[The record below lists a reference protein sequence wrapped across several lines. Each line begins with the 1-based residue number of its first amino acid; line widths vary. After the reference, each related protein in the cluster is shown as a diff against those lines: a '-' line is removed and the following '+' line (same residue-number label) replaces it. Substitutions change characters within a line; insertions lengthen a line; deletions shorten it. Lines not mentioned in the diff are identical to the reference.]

1 MGKIRLG
8 FDLGSSSMKIAIVR
22 QGGPV
27 RLEEVRLPE
36 NLMDGSGTIAL
47 PHIFTQFLRQTK
59 KELSLPRAPAALVLP
74 PSQVI
79 CRLVT
84 MPRMTAGQ
92 LEMNLPYEF
101 SDFIQG
107 VADQYHCDYALCQPS
122 RQEEEE
128 ENGVPMMAAA
138 AAKSTLAGYHRM
150 FSQAGVRLKTVLP
163 QEMARIQLTRAAEKE
178 FCFVDLG
185 HQATRITVVWR
196 DRVQATRQIAL
207 GGRSLDMVVVDEL
220 GVDAFLAGTYKME
233 NYHEIQ
239 SSPAVAE
246 LCERIAVEI
255 LKVVNFYQFTYRS
268 SELNTICLV
277 GGGAA
282 LPALRR
288 AIADVVG
295 LELLAP
301 EDLLPAAGQG
311 AAAGIFAAGAALGGQ
326 T

>member
-1 MGKIRLG
+1 MGKMRLG

-47 PHIFTQFLRQTK
+47 PHVFTQFLRQTK

-128 ENGVPMMAAA
+128 NGVPMMAAA

-163 QEMARIQLTRAAEKE
+163 QEMALIQLTRAAEKE

-207 GGRSLDMVVVDEL
+207 GGRSLDMAVADEL

-246 LCERIAVEI
+246 LCERVAVEI

-268 SELNTICLV
+268 SELSTICLV

>member
-1 MGKIRLG
+1 MGKMRLG

-128 ENGVPMMAAA
+128 ENGVPIMAAA

-163 QEMARIQLTRAAEKE
+163 QEMALIQLTRAAEKE

-207 GGRSLDMVVVDEL
+207 GGRSLDMAVADEL

-246 LCERIAVEI
+246 LCERVAVEI